1 MAIDT
6 IEGVWK
12 DRLSYHYDRFADVL
26 YVARLDALDEE
37 AYGEEDEAGCHVMR
51 SLADNRLV
59 GLTVVGYWRRYGAA
73 SLTELRAADLERQ
86 LEAHVGELAP
96 RLAA

>member
-6 IEGVWK
+6 IEGIWQG
-12 DRLSYHYDRFADVL
+12 RLSYHYDRFADVL
-26 YVARLDALDEE
+26 YVAHVDDVAEE
-37 AYGEEDEAGCHVMR
+37 AYGEEDEQGFHVMR

-59 GLTVVGYWRRYGAA
+59 GLTVLSFWRRYGRGEMAGL
-73 SLTELRAADLERQ
+73 SAADLERT
-86 LEAHVGELAP
+86 LESTVGALAP